1 MTAPVIER
9 MPWHHTNRCGV
20 SREVVCVFPVH
31 ILCEPVKCDF
41 CVMLTLSVQEYSC
54 PLPVFCI
61 PFVHDCEHFVE
72 DHSLLTAEALG
83 QLARQYQWHVQVH
96 NT

>member
-1 MTAPVIER
+1 M
-9 MPWHHTNRCGV
+9 
-20 SREVVCVFPVH
+20 FPVH